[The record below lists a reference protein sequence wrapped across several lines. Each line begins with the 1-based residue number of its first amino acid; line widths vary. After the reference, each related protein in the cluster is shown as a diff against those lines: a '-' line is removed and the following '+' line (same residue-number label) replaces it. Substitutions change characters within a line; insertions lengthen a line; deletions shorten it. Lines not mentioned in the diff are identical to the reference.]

1 MASVM
6 PFAACFLLINGGR
19 SIRAAT
25 KFSVGILV
33 LFATIGGI
41 SGAAGI
47 DPAAMLTNFCPCVG
61 RWDCSTPFGD
71 DGQHG
76 LQGILEVCRLLYM
89 IFVNFPSIM
98 LCIVIFS
105 PTVVLQIKVHA
116 REYLPGTVSGLCR
129 DLIHNVVK

>member
-6 PFAACFLLINGGR
+6 SAAACFLLVKGR
-19 SIRAAT
+19 GPIGAASASSI
-25 KFSVGILV
+25 GLLV

-76 LQGILEVCRLLYM
+76 LQGILEVCRL
-89 IFVNFPSIM
+89 
-98 LCIVIFS
+98 
-105 PTVVLQIKVHA
+105 
-116 REYLPGTVSGLCR
+116 
-129 DLIHNVVK
+129 

>member
-6 PFAACFLLINGGR
+6 SAAASFLLVNGGGT
-19 SIRAAT
+19 IRAAT
-25 KFSVGILV
+25 KSSVGILL
-33 LFATIGGI
+33 LFATIGGV

-76 LQGILEVCRLLYM
+76 LQGILEVCRLCY
-89 IFVNFPSIM
+89 
-98 LCIVIFS
+98 
-105 PTVVLQIKVHA
+105 T
-116 REYLPGTVSGLCR
+116 
-129 DLIHNVVK
+129 

>member
-6 PFAACFLLINGGR
+6 SAAASFLLVDGGR
-19 SIRAAT
+19 RFRAVTRSSI
-25 KFSVGILV
+25 GLLV
-33 LFATIGGI
+33 LFATVGG
-41 SGAAGI
+41 SFGAAGI

-89 IFVNFPSIM
+89 IFVNFPAIT
-98 LCIVIFS
+98 LCIVIFF

-116 REYLPGTVSGLCR
+116 REYLPGTVSELFPVF
-129 DLIHNVVK
+129 ISSVVK